1 MVKDT
6 LKGYLGRPVVAR
18 VQLCIMAYDS
28 VVSLQYEVKA
38 RLGGKTLI
46 RIVIIIVI
54 IIKVIVIIIVII
66 IIIVVFRV

>member
-38 RLGGKTLI
+38 CFGGQNAWYLG
-46 RIVIIIVI
+46 
-54 IIKVIVIIIVII
+54 
-66 IIIVVFRV
+66 FRAQGIQALRAVGAFIASG